1 MIRLVS
7 ENNYFVSESINIEAD
22 GYKYITDRTE
32 GNEHYNIY
40 RKIIRDESGNPRGK
54 WLAVKM
60 DVHTYEPIGEP
71 FEITYD
77 QALGYDPIVGP
88 NFGRVVGKALGLRR
102 ESARLSE
109 SSEGFMIKT
118 TTSNGSYYLIKSAT
132 RNKSFWNKSI
142 SYVNEFKSKN
152 AAIRKLYTVL
162 ERLPENA
169 FYDDEDMYDI
179 EDKSDIQNARFAEF
193 YITDTHGNVLE
204 DISDKVKEYLL
215 SSDAFML
222 GFDIYDED
230 DEDD

>member
-1 MIRLVS
+1 MITL
-7 ENNYFVSESINIEAD
+7 I
-22 GYKYITDRTE
+22 
-32 GNEHYNIY
+32 
-40 RKIIRDESGNPRGK
+40 
-54 WLAVKM
+54 
-60 DVHTYEPIGEP
+60 
-71 FEITYD
+71 
-77 QALGYDPIVGP
+77 
-88 NFGRVVGKALGLRR
+88 
-102 ESARLSE
+102 SE

-142 SYVNEFKSKN
+142 SYVNEFKSKD

-179 EDKSDIQNARFAEF
+179 EDESDIQNARFAEF

-230 DEDD
+230 DEDEDD